1 MDVREG
7 QYSRNGLSLWVLALL
22 IEEWEGD
29 LGVDDGFDKGIYAA
43 VFVVFLV
50 FRMFW

>member
-1 MDVREG
+1 MNVRG
-7 QYSRNGLSLWVLALL
+7 GYYLRDGLSLWVLVLL
-22 IEEWEGD
+22 IEEWKGD

-50 FRMFW
+50 FRMLW